1 MLYLSV
7 PIAKELYSLVNISY
21 LSVVILNT
29 VSFSTALNE
38 ERGLAFKKF
47 VESSHL
53 ISVDVHLQSQHVF
66 VLLFR

>member
-7 PIAKELYSLVNISY
+7 PIAKELSVLVNISY
-21 LSVVILNT
+21 LSVVILNA
-29 VSFSTALNE
+29 VGFSIALDE
-38 ERGLAFKKF
+38 ERGLAFKQF

-66 VLLFR
+66 VLPFR